1 MEYIKVEKDIWK
13 MQDGT
18 LFEGNINDVPK
29 GNPSSVAKAG
39 KEYSKEYL
47 EFHGWGKKE
56 EVKKSSKKKSASKK
70 TIEDKAVKPE
80 DVEDK

>member
-13 MQDGT
+13 MADGT

-29 GNPSSVAKAG
+29 GNPSAVAKAG
-39 KEYSKEYL
+39 KEYSMEYL
-47 EFHGWGKKE
+47 EYHGWGKKE
-56 EVKKSSKKKSASKK
+56 KAPKEKKV
-70 TIEDKAVKPE
+70 ENKAVKPE

>member
-13 MQDGT
+13 MADGT

-29 GNPSSVAKAG
+29 GNPSNVAKAG
-39 KEYSKEYL
+39 KEYSMEYL
-47 EFHGWGKKE
+47 ESHGWGQESKK
-56 EVKKSSKKKSASKK
+56 KKSSKKDKV
-70 TIEDKAVKPE
+70 EDKAVKPS